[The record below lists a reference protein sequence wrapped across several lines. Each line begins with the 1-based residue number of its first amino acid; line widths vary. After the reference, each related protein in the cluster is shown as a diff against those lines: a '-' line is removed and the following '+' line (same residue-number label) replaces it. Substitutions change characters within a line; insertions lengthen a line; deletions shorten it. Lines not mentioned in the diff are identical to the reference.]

1 MLRPRGVV
9 MTDLP
14 LKSAERSAILADTGW
29 SGVAGTIE
37 NPDLITVVIFSVIG
51 LLVTVNL
58 ILRVPDFA
66 AIL

>member
-1 MLRPRGVV
+1 

-14 LKSAERSAILADTGW
+14 LKSAERSAISADSGW
-29 SGVAGTIE
+29 SGVVATIE

-51 LLVTVNL
+51 FLVTLNL